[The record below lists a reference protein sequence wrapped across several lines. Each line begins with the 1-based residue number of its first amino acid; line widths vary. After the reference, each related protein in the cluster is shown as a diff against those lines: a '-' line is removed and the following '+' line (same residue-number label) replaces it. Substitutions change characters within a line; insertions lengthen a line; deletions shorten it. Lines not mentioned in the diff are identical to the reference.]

1 MLRRHFMLSVAG
13 TAAGMLVLPRL
24 AYADAGTIDWYTDS
38 DTNILDFWANTV
50 APKFEA
56 ANPGLKLNVVDA
68 GDGMDAI
75 TSRALAALQTK
86 TDPKADYIEQ
96 GDPLSPKGA
105 MEAGLYANLKDSL
118 SNWSKVNP
126 LAIETDFAVPYRG
139 SQVLLAYD
147 GAKVTEAP
155 KTFEDLIKWIKANP
169 GQFIYNR
176 PDKGGSG
183 GNFVRRVIH
192 EVNGRDPSKFT
203 VDNFT
208 PEYAEKTLAPAWELL
223 KDLAPSLFEGGA
235 YTGGNTPSIQL
246 LSQSAVSMIPAW
258 SDMALQNIANGVL
271 PETTGV
277 TQLADLAFCGGFA
290 RSVVFSNGANK
301 DAALKLADFVL
312 TEEIQ
317 SAIISEL
324 GGFPGVA
331 WDYVSPELRQKYQA
345 VVPNSIP
352 TFPGGDWDSAI
363 NDGWYRNVAPNVDRN
378 A

>member
-1 MLRRHFMLSVAG
+1 
-13 TAAGMLVLPRL
+13 MLVLPKV
-24 AYADAGTIDWYTDS
+24 AFAEAGTIDWYTNS
-38 DTNILDFWANTV
+38 DTNILDFWTNTV
-50 APKFEA
+50 APKFEV
-56 ANPGLKLNVVDA
+56 ANPGLKLNIVDA

-75 TSRALAALQTK
+75 TQRALAALETK
-86 TDPKADYIEQ
+86 TDPKADFIEQ

-126 LAIETDFAVPYRG
+126 LGIETDFAVPYRG
-139 SQVLLAYD
+139 SQVLLAFD
-147 GAKVTEAP
+147 GTKVTPEDAP
-155 KTFEDLIKWIKANP
+155 KTFEDLVKWIKANP

-203 VDNFT
+203 VENFT
-208 PEYAEKTLAPAWELL
+208 PEYAEKMLAPAWELL

-246 LSQSAVSMIPAW
+246 LSQSAVTMIPAW

-271 PETTGV
+271 PETTGI
-277 TQLADLAFCGGFA
+277 TQLTDLAFCGGFA
-290 RSVVFSNGANK
+290 RSVVFANGANR
-301 DAALKLADFVL
+301 DAAIKLADFVL

-331 WDYVSPELRQKYQA
+331 WDYVSADLRQKYQA
-345 VVPNSIP
+345 VVPSSIP
-352 TFPGGDWDSAI
+352 TFPGGDWGSAI